1 MTFILSLI
9 ILPSTL
15 IVLQVLKDR
24 KEYFEWYNSKTNN
37 NS

>member
-37 NS
+37 HS

>member
-1 MTFILSLI
+1 MTFTLSLI

-15 IVLQVLKDR
+15 IAIQVLKDR
-24 KEYFEWYNSKTNN
+24 NEYFEWYNSKTNT